1 MQLRREN
8 DGEWK
13 MSERPE
19 SLEPLPAPSSMAHVS
34 YQTNTPA
41 TNSLGAISEL
51 LNGLANGELPNFP
64 PPDGVAFGGGGVPP
78 GFAGQGNQPTSTQT
92 PSPAPAAGGSD
103 SDVLQRLLRR
113 RQQENQ

>member
-1 MQLRREN
+1 
-8 DGEWK
+8 

-19 SLEPLPAPSSMAHVS
+19 SLEPVPAPSPMAHVS
-34 YQTNTPA
+34 YQTNSPT
-41 TNSLGAISEL
+41 TNSLGAISDL

-64 PPDGVAFGGGGVPP
+64 PPDGAAFGAGGVPP
-78 GFAGQGNQPTSTQT
+78 GFTGQGNQPNGTQA